1 MAIPAIDTVVTDM
14 VLMAE
19 RHRLFERFVQSTWI
33 TGQRT
38 PQKYYAGCDHHRRQ
52 QAQAEKKSE
61 SPMEKL
67 RHVDRPIAFLLL
79 RDVHCQQSL
88 RNPVLPQRSTFGQ

>member
-14 VLMAE
+14 VLVAE
-19 RHRLFERFVQSTWI
+19 RHRLFERFVQSAWI

-52 QAQAEKKSE
+52 QAQSEKKSE
-61 SPMEKL
+61 SPMKKL
-67 RHVDRPIAFLLL
+67 WHVDRPI
-79 RDVHCQQSL
+79 DTSSC
-88 RNPVLPQRSTFGQ
+88 VLAQTFRGRLSKRSF

>member
-14 VLMAE
+14 VLVAE
-19 RHRLFERFVQSTWI
+19 RHRLFERFVQSTWK

-38 PQKYYAGCDHHRRQ
+38 PQKYYAGCDHHCRQ
-52 QAQAEKKSE
+52 QAQSEKKPE
-61 SPMEKL
+61 SPMKKL

-79 RDVHCQQSL
+79 KDVHCQQSL
-88 RNPVLPQRSTFGQ
+88 R